1 MTKRFCAVKF
11 LAILN
16 LLLLTLSRKME
27 VILMQEYEDLKVL
40 VAEIEADI
48 SKAEGGNKAAGTRV
62 RKQMQKIKQA
72 AQLVRNRVLEI
83 RSAQ

>member
-1 MTKRFCAVKF
+1 MHNV
-11 LAILN
+11 
-16 LLLLTLSRKME
+16 E

-72 AQLVRNRVLEI
+72 SQNVRNRVLEI

>member
-1 MTKRFCAVKF
+1 
-11 LAILN
+11 
-16 LLLLTLSRKME
+16 
-27 VILMQEYEDLKVL
+27 MQEYENLKLL
-40 VAEIEADI
+40 VDEIEADI

-72 AQLVRNRVLEI
+72 SQLVRNRVLEI

>member
-1 MTKRFCAVKF
+1 
-11 LAILN
+11 
-16 LLLLTLSRKME
+16 
-27 VILMQEYEDLKVL
+27 MQEYEDLKVL

-72 AQLVRNRVLEI
+72 SQNVRNRVLEI
-83 RSAQ
+83 RSAE

>member
-1 MTKRFCAVKF
+1 V
-11 LAILN
+11 
-16 LLLLTLSRKME
+16 E

-72 AQLVRNRVLEI
+72 SQLVRNRVLEI